1 MKTLTKSALK
11 SAIRKIVLDAMS
23 KVVKTARKNGFE
35 IANPDWNRY
44 CASDFEEFETVKQMI
59 DKDGEVMFRNENI
72 GDFREILADIEYNDL
87 TLVSDA
93 DIEKF
98 SKQYATARA
107 SFLEARAKE
116 KAAAKE
122 TRAAKI
128 ARLRKQLAKLE
139 AEENAA

>member
-1 MKTLTKSALK
+1 MKTLTKTATK
-11 SAIRKIVLDAMS
+11 SAIRQIILDAMS
-23 KVVKTARKNGFE
+23 KVIKTARKNGFE

-44 CASDFEEFETVKQMI
+44 CASDFDEFETVKQMI
-59 DKDGEVMFRNENI
+59 DKDAEVLFRNENI
-72 GDFREILADIEYNDL
+72 GDFREILADIDYNDL
-87 TLVSDA
+87 TLVSKA

-107 SFLEARAKE
+107 SFLEAQAKV
-116 KAAAKE
+116 KAAKKDD
-122 TRAAKI
+122 RAAKI